1 MPIYNNMPGF
11 PQQPYYNGAVPDRLA
26 QLSGQYGQ
34 YQPQQLQPMQTVQPM
49 QQPAGNGI
57 IWVQGEEGAKAYLT
71 APGASVMLMDSEN
84 NTFYLKSS
92 DQSGMPLP
100 LRIFDYT
107 ERTAASKPNV
117 QQQAQADFVTR
128 EEFNALEDKL
138 NAFLTKEQK
147 PAKAAKAKEETD
159 NG

>member
-1 MPIYNNMPGF
+1 MPFYNNMAGY
-11 PQQPYYNGAVPDRLA
+11 PQQPYYNGAAPDRLA
-26 QLSGQYGQ
+26 QLSGQYQ
-34 YQPQQLQPMQTVQPM
+34 SQPIQTVQPM
-49 QQPAGNGI
+49 QPPASNGI

-84 NTFYLKSS
+84 NTFYIKSS

-100 LRIFDYT
+100 LRVFDYT
-107 ERTAASKPNV
+107 ERTAASKPTA
-117 QQQAQADFVTR
+117 QQQTGAEFVTR

-138 NAFLTKEQK
+138 NALFAKEQK
-147 PAKAAKAKEETD
+147 PAKATKAKEETD

>member
-1 MPIYNNMPGF
+1 MPFYNNITGY
-11 PQQPYYNGAVPDRLA
+11 PQQPYYNGAAPDRLA
-26 QLSGQYGQ
+26 QLSGQY
-34 YQPQQLQPMQTVQPM
+34 QPQPIQTVQPM
-49 QQPAGNGI
+49 PQQPTSSGI
-57 IWVQGEEGAKAYLT
+57 NWVQGEEGAKAYLT
-71 APGASVMLMDSEN
+71 VPGVPVLLMDSEN
-84 NTFYLKSS
+84 NTFYIKSS

-107 ERTAASKPNV
+107 ERTTASKPTV
-117 QQQAQADFVTR
+117 QQQTGVDFVTR

-138 NAFLTKEQK
+138 NALLAKEQK

>member
-1 MPIYNNMPGF
+1 M
-11 PQQPYYNGAVPDRLA
+11 
-26 QLSGQYGQ
+26 
-34 YQPQQLQPMQTVQPM
+34 
-49 QQPAGNGI
+49 
-57 IWVQGEEGAKAYLT
+57 QGEEGAKAYLT

-84 NTFYLKSS
+84 NTFYIKSS

-107 ERTAASKPNV
+107 ERTAASKPNI
-117 QQQAQADFVTR
+117 QQQAQTDFVTR

-138 NAFLTKEQK
+138 NVLLAKEQK